1 MMAVMAVIAVIAVMA
16 VMAVIVVIIVIV
28 VILSQLIRASF
39 SVLQKY
45 GVSAQRCA
53 ANVISLWP
61 TAGFKKSCS
70 P

>member
-1 MMAVMAVIAVIAVMA
+1 MMAVMAVMAVIAVIAVIA
-16 VMAVIVVIIVIV
+16 VRVVIIVIV